1 MGPRGAAV
9 PRLPFPLMQSPGNYP
24 NPAPG
29 WCRGT
34 DVTARER
41 GRGTRGRHGHK
52 AGTGAV
58 APAHAAGTGT
68 RGGAGGAVCSPSAA
82 APALPWRGTGAAGGS
97 CGRWGARG
105 TTGCLIMALPLAPPR
120 VRHPDPCPAAAQG
133 SAWTPPQH
141 EGTLEPQTVTCGVAL
156 RSASGTSSTGAKSR
170 EKRVGSGRAAQRP
183 TAPSSACG
191 AASRDSMAP
200 SLCSH
205 LLATAN
211 HPGSLPAG
219 TANHSFCP
227 LLQRQTRSVVHRN
240 QLAPALLSRVPLPSA
255 PCAVPA
261 SAPCRPPRPRP
272 CAGCRDDTPPSPCW
286 RSAVSPFSTGRPP
299 PAPDWRRRGERLCVR
314 GSAAQPAARREAHG
328 AALGA
333 NGSTQR
339 KRLAEGGLLYWPLS
353 PWLQVTH
360 TGQLMAKNQYIQ
372 SVHINISNVHFIH
385 E

>member
-133 SAWTPPQH
+133 SAWTPPSTRGHWSPRLSLVVWPCVQPAEPAALGPKAGRSVWGPDGQRRDPRLPPAPVELH
-141 EGTLEPQTVTCGVAL
+141 RGTPWHPAFAAIFWPRQTTPAPCL
-156 RSASGTSSTGAKSR
+156 RG
-170 EKRVGSGRAAQRP
+170 QP
-183 TAPSSACG
+183 TIPSAPSS
-191 AASRDSMAP
+191 
-200 SLCSH
+200 
-205 LLATAN
+205 
-211 HPGSLPAG
+211 
-219 TANHSFCP
+219 
-227 LLQRQTRSVVHRN
+227 
-240 QLAPALLSRVPLPSA
+240 SA
-255 PCAVPA
+255 KP
-261 SAPCRPPRPRP
+261 
-272 CAGCRDDTPPSPCW
+272 
-286 RSAVSPFSTGRPP
+286 AVSCTGTS
-299 PAPDWRRRGERLCVR
+299 WR
-314 GSAAQPAARREAHG
+314 Q
-328 AALGA
+328 
-333 NGSTQR
+333 
-339 KRLAEGGLLYWPLS
+339 
-353 PWLQVTH
+353 
-360 TGQLMAKNQYIQ
+360 
-372 SVHINISNVHFIH
+372 HF
-385 E
+385 

>member
-41 GRGTRGRHGHK
+41 RRGTRGRHGHK

-133 SAWTPPQH
+133 SAWTPPARGDTGAPDCHLWCGLAFSQQNQQH
-141 EGTLEPQTVTCGVAL
+141 WGQKPGEACGV
-156 RSASGTSSTGAKSR
+156 RTGSAETHGSLQRLGSCIAGLHGT
-170 EKRVGSGRAAQRP
+170 QP
-183 TAPSSACG
+183 LQPSFGHGKPPRLLACG
-191 AASRDSMAP
+191 DSQP
-200 SLCSH
+200 F
-205 LLATAN
+205 LL
-211 HPGSLPAG
+211 P
-219 TANHSFCP
+219 
-227 LLQRQTRSVVHRN
+227 
-240 QLAPALLSRVPLPSA
+240 
-255 PCAVPA
+255 
-261 SAPCRPPRPRP
+261 
-272 CAGCRDDTPPSPCW
+272 
-286 RSAVSPFSTGRPP
+286 PP
-299 PAPDWRRRGERLCVR
+299 PAPNPQCRAQEPAGASTSEPRAPAQRTLCRARVR
-314 GSAAQPAARREAHG
+314 TVPPSEATSLRWVPG
-328 AALGA
+328 
-333 NGSTQR
+333 
-339 KRLAEGGLLYWPLS
+339 
-353 PWLQVTH
+353 
-360 TGQLMAKNQYIQ
+360 
-372 SVHINISNVHFIH
+372 
-385 E
+385 